1 MALKTIL
8 QSLDGV
14 DDAVQSL
21 YVEQD
26 GAFVLDLEGIDQHP
40 EVVNLRT
47 AHERVK
53 ADRDAIRQERD
64 TARADLANATKGKP
78 DEAALIAERQQYEA
92 KITDLTGKLDEANG
106 KIASVTRDTA
116 LKTAL
121 TEAGISNPVF
131 VKAATAMLRDQIKM
145 DGENPVV
152 EGAMGPK
159 PLADFVKGWAAS
171 DEGKAFV
178 SPPAGGGAKGAE
190 QGGQKP
196 LSEMGDA
203 ERLELARQGKLKAV
217 TGQT

>member
-1 MALKTIL
+1 MALKTVL

-21 YVEQD
+21 YVEAD

-47 AHERVK
+47 AHERQK
-53 ADRDAIRQERD
+53 ADNSTLRQERD
-64 TARADLANATKGKP
+64 AARADLANATKGKP
-78 DEAALIAERQQYEA
+78 DEAALVAERQQYEA
-92 KITDLTGKLDEANG
+92 KINELTGKLDDANG
-106 KIASVTRDTA
+106 KITSMTRDTA

-121 TEAGISNPVF
+121 AEAGISNPVF

-145 DGENPVV
+145 DGDAPVV

>member
-1 MALKTIL
+1 MALKTVL

-21 YVEQD
+21 YVEKD

-47 AHERVK
+47 AHERQK
-53 ADRDAIRQERD
+53 ADNSTLRQERD
-64 TARADLANATKGKP
+64 TARADLEAATKGKP
-78 DEAALIAERQQYEA
+78 DEAALVAERQQYEA
-92 KITDLTGKLDEANG
+92 KINELTGKLDAANG
-106 KIASVTRDTA
+106 KITSMTRDTA

-121 TEAGISNPVF
+121 SEAGISNPVF

-145 DGENPVV
+145 DGDAPVV
-152 EGAMGPK
+152 EGPMGPK
-159 PLADFVKGWAAS
+159 PLADFVKGWAAG

-178 SPPAGGGAKGAE
+178 SPPAGGGAKGADS
-190 QGGQKP
+190 GGQKP